1 MTIKLDTIDELWELK
16 PPTFSPRSRLF
27 HLVPIGIG
35 TPHVESLTSYVSRLA
50 VAHSVPPGT
59 LLAIEI
65 GPLVKTNYL
74 PNTRSMVAIY
84 GQDSVR
90 ALNGTRRNAAQLVQ
104 ALETLTLRTELRC
117 LTMLPWREVF
127 PVRGL
132 LKHFQAW
139 CPLSLEEW
147 LEKREVIY
155 LPLLWTLNVVK

>member
-65 GPLVKTNYL
+65 GPKRQNKLSSQYPQHGGNLWSRFCQSFKRYSEECSSASSSFR
-74 PNTRSMVAIY
+74 NTY
-84 GQDSVR
+84 F
-90 ALNGTRRNAAQLVQ
+90 T
-104 ALETLTLRTELRC
+104 
-117 LTMLPWREVF
+117 
-127 PVRGL
+127 
-132 LKHFQAW
+132 H
-139 CPLSLEEW
+139 
-147 LEKREVIY
+147 
-155 LPLLWTLNVVK
+155 